1 MKIFPITTMR
11 YRRFIAKP
19 FLKGWHAMGRIY
31 SNNESLKDV
40 ADRPSQPNERIIEY
54 GFVFSAL
61 RKVFPQSVLDVGPG
75 LSSFPHLLL
84 KCALDVTAVDNFSN
98 YWGSSNYN
106 RHFVLQDSKIEEYQS
121 NKKYDFI
128 YCVSTLEHIPNSDDA
143 ITAMFKLLN
152 PGGHL
157 ALTIPYNENTYHPNI
172 YKHPEATF
180 GKHVPYICQIFSRQ
194 EVDNWMRK
202 NNATIIEQEYWQ
214 IYTGL
219 MHTFGENMY
228 PFIQTDQNSIHQ
240 LTCILFKKESRI

>member
-1 MKIFPITTMR
+1 MKIFPITIKR

-40 ADRPSQPNERIIEY
+40 ASRPNQPNERIIEY

-121 NKKYDFI
+121 NKKFDFI

-143 ITAMFKLLN
+143 ISSMFKLLN

-157 ALTIPYNENTYHPNI
+157 ALTIPYNENAYHPNI

-180 GKHVPYICQIFSRQ
+180 GKHVNYICQIFSR
-194 EVDNWMRK
+194 EEITNWSKR

-240 LTCILFKKESRI
+240 LTCILFKKEYTV